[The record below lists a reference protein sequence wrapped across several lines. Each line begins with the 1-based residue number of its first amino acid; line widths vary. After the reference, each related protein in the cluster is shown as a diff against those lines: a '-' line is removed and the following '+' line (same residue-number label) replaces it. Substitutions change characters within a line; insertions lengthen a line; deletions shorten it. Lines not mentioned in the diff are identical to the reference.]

1 MKPSQKS
8 NDAQQSQT
16 VSSSGAVAVRK
27 RRRSASSKDYL
38 TLQLMALPAVVAMAL
53 FAYWPMFGL
62 VLAFKKYNV
71 AKGILGSDW
80 IGLKN
85 FEFLFA
91 STDAWRITRNTVCY
105 NAVFIVLNMF
115 LAVLMALLLN
125 ELHSRRLA
133 KVLQTIYIMPHF
145 LSMTAVALIVYAFL
159 SPTSGLLNSVLNALG
174 MESHS
179 WYQETTWWP
188 VFFVIISAWKSV
200 GYNTIVY
207 LASIAGI
214 STEYYEAAMLD
225 GASKWQQARYITIP
239 ELKSMITILLIMAV
253 GGIFRGDFGMFYSVT
268 RNSGPLYP
276 VTDVIDTYIYRAM
289 AVLNNQ
295 GMATA
300 AGLFQSLV
308 GFVLIMVTNKIV
320 TKIEPDNALF

>member
-1 MKPSQKS
+1 MKPSQKP
-8 NDAQQSQT
+8 NDAQQTKT
-16 VSSSGAVAVRK
+16 VSSGGTAIL
-27 RRRSASSKDYL
+27 RRRKKRASAKDDI
-38 TLQLMALPAVVAMAL
+38 TLHIMAFPGLLALAL

-62 VLAFKKYNV
+62 VLAFKRYNV
-71 AKGILGSDW
+71 AQGILGSDW

-91 STDAWRITRNTVCY
+91 STDAWRITRNTICY

-125 ELHSRRLA
+125 EMHSRRLA
-133 KVLQTIYIMPHF
+133 KVLQTIYIMPYF

-159 SPTSGLLNSVLNALG
+159 SPTNGLLNNILNSLG

-188 VFFVIISAWKSV
+188 LFFVVISAWKSV

-225 GASKWQQARYITIP
+225 GANKWQQAKYITIP
-239 ELKSMITILLIMAV
+239 ELKAMITILLIMAV

-300 AGLFQSLV
+300 AGFFQSLV
-308 GFVLIMVTNKIV
+308 GFVLVMVTNKIV
-320 TKIEPDNALF
+320 SKIEPDNALF